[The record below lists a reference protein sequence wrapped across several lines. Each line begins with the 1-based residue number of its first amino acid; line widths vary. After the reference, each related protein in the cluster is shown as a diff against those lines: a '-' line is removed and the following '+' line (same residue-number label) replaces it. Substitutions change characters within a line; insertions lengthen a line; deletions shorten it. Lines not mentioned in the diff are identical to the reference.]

1 MDDLSQTSIL
11 IDDKNENRLKY
22 FFSRLSTVREDSQE
36 DDNQTIIN
44 EQNENDQQSYTSDF
58 DIIESINDFNELNE
72 GI

>member
-11 IDDKNENRLKY
+11 VNDQNENRLKHC
-22 FFSRLSTVREDSQE
+22 FSRLSTVREDSQE

-44 EQNENDQQSYTSDF
+44 EQNENDQQSDTSDF
-58 DIIESINDFNELNE
+58 DIIESINNLNELNE

>member
-1 MDDLSQTSIL
+1 MDDLSQTSIS

-22 FFSRLSTVREDSQE
+22 FFTRLSTVREDSQE

-44 EQNENDQQSYTSDF
+44 EQNENDQHSYTSDF
-58 DIIESINDFNELNE
+58 DIIEFNQLNE

>member
-1 MDDLSQTSIL
+1 MDDLSQTSIS

-22 FFSRLSTVREDSQE
+22 FFTRLSTVRENSQE

-44 EQNENDQQSYTSDF
+44 EQNENDQHSYTSDF
-58 DIIESINDFNELNE
+58 DIIEFNQLNE

>member
-1 MDDLSQTSIL
+1 MNDLSQTSIL

>member
-1 MDDLSQTSIL
+1 MNDLSQTSIL

-44 EQNENDQQSYTSDF
+44 EQNENDQQSSTSDF
-58 DIIESINDFNELNE
+58 DIIESINDFNELNK